1 MNARRRQQAGS
12 DVQLCIAGEAR
23 ADRSSAAADP
33 GDGGRHSERDVA
45 AICEAV
51 CGCGA
56 TVDCSGAVVAG
67 AAPADFLFG
76 EERTAADGTAAV
88 QLAVSLVCGDGDGRG
103 GVEPRGV
110 QQESGAAAERGD
122 RRGVFQRVLVLAQPY
137 LSDEHFTVD
146 GTRIEAWASQKSF
159 RRKDDAGD
167 RPGASGEVDF
177 HGEKRGNETH
187 QSTTDPEARLYKKSK
202 GSEAKLSYLG
212 HVLIENRHGLL
223 VQTMLTQA
231 NGRAERDAGLLL
243 AEKIPGVKHV
253 TLGGDKNYDTEEFVR
268 ELRRMH
274 ITPHVAQNHTNRCSA
289 IDRRTTRHIGY
300 ELSQQKRKRVEQ
312 SFGWMKVIGML
323 KKVKLRGLE
332 KVGWLFTFTGAAYN
346 LCRLRNLQVQ
356 SGG

>member
-23 ADRSSAAADP
+23 ADRSSVAADP

-56 TVDCSGAVVAG
+56 
-67 AAPADFLFG
+67 F
-76 EERTAADGTAAV
+76 
-88 QLAVSLVCGDGDGRG
+88 
-103 GVEPRGV
+103 
-110 QQESGAAAERGD
+110 
-122 RRGVFQRVLVLAQPY
+122 FQRVLVLAQPY
-137 LSDEHFTVD
+137 LSEEQCTVD

-223 VQTMLTQA
+223 VQTM
-231 NGRAERDAGLLL
+231 
-243 AEKIPGVKHV
+243 
-253 TLGGDKNYDTEEFVR
+253 
-268 ELRRMH
+268 
-274 ITPHVAQNHTNRCSA
+274 
-289 IDRRTTRHIGY
+289 
-300 ELSQQKRKRVEQ
+300 
-312 SFGWMKVIGML
+312 
-323 KKVKLRGLE
+323 
-332 KVGWLFTFTGAAYN
+332 
-346 LCRLRNLQVQ
+346 
-356 SGG
+356 

>member
-1 MNARRRQQAGS
+1 MNARRRQQAGR

-23 ADRSSAAADP
+23 ADRSSVAADP
-33 GDGGRHSERDVA
+33 GDGGQHSERDVA

-51 CGCGA
+51 CGCG
-56 TVDCSGAVVAG
+56 TSVDCSGAAVAG

-76 EERTAADGTAAV
+76 EE
-88 QLAVSLVCGDGDGRG
+88 
-103 GVEPRGV
+103 
-110 QQESGAAAERGD
+110 
-122 RRGVFQRVLVLAQPY
+122 
-137 LSDEHFTVD
+137 HFTVD
-146 GTRIEAWASQKSF
+146 GTRIEAWANHKSF
-159 RRKDDAGD
+159 RRKDDPGD
-167 RPGASGEVDF
+167 QPSASGEVDF

-243 AEKIPGVKHV
+243 AEKIPGVKRV

-274 ITPHVAQNHTNRCSA
+274 ITPHVAQKDTNRCSA

-356 SGG
+356 AAL